1 MSAFLPLKTSDK
13 QGTTCNLPYV
23 RHVAYGQA
31 GGMNTTTYGQQ
42 KGRIIESVFGHE
54 TVILVVQTR
63 LEHAWV
69 LAANINLHSKIERAG
84 EHKEICCVDPSVSR
98 TSGVYEVIP
107 HSLERK
113 LGDLDQ
119 VQNARQDVDCRATQ
133 HPIVYSGVTRPARPC
148 MDTSDADLFCL
159 FRRSPLRQLPST

>member
-42 KGRIIESVFGHE
+42 KGRIVESAFGHE

-69 LAANINLHSKIERAG
+69 LVANVNPHSNIERAG
-84 EHKEICCVDPSVSR
+84 LDGGGEGVCNGGRSYPTGAGEVAERNQDTECKAVSLT
-98 TSGVYEVIP
+98 TS
-107 HSLERK
+107 
-113 LGDLDQ
+113 
-119 VQNARQDVDCRATQ
+119 
-133 HPIVYSGVTRPARPC
+133 
-148 MDTSDADLFCL
+148 TS
-159 FRRSPLRQLPST
+159 